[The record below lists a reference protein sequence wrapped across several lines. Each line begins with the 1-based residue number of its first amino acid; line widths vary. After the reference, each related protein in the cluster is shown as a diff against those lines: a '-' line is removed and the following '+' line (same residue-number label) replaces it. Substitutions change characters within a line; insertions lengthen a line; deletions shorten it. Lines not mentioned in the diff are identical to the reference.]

1 MGAILLWLAW
11 RRGWLKRPGALTG
24 MFFVIYGLSRFAVEF
39 VRQPDAQFAGP
50 GNPVGYALQLSPS
63 IGLTMGQILTLPMIA
78 LGLWLILRS
87 AQDRDMTDLKTR
99 LIERISRHG
108 PMTLAEYMTECLL
121 HPDLG
126 YYTRKDPLGRAGDF
140 ITAPEISQMFGEL
153 IGLWRRRSGW
163 TRARPATRSCWRLGP
178 GRGTLMADA
187 LRATRGVP
195 GFHAAMACTSSRPRR
210 ICARFSDNP
219 RPAHPDLPRHARHR
233 PGASRLRHRQRVLRR
248 AADPAVPARRGRVL
262 ARTRGRASTGR
273 SPSASPRRHRSP
285 RSSPASPIRN
295 RA

>member
-1 MGAILLWLAW
+1 
-11 RRGWLKRPGALTG
+11 
-24 MFFVIYGLSRFAVEF
+24 
-39 VRQPDAQFAGP
+39 
-50 GNPVGYALQLSPS
+50 
-63 IGLTMGQILTLPMIA
+63 MGQILTLPMIA
-78 LGLWLILRS
+78 LGLWLILRR
-87 AQDRDMTDLKTR
+87 QDRDMTDLKSR

-153 IGLWRRRSGW
+153 IGLWLAQVWMDQG
-163 TRARPATRSCWRLGP
+163 APGDAILLEMGP

-210 ICARFSDNP
+210 ICARFSDRRSP
-219 RPAHPDLPRHARHR
+219 RTPRSSTTRWT
-233 PGASRLRHRQRVLRR
+233 PSRSVPSSPSPTSSSTRCRFGSSSAPR
-248 AADPAVPARRGRVL
+248 AGSGTNAWSGCR
-262 ARTRGRASTGR
+262 TGR